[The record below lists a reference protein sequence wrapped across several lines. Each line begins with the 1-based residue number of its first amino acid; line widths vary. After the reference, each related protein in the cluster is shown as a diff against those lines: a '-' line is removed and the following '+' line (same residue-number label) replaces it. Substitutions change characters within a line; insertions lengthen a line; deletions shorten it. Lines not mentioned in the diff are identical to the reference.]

1 MARSDTRKE
10 KTRHRVVITGV
21 GATSPNG
28 IGKDAFW
35 DALVKGRSG
44 IGPIS
49 VFKPD
54 GLKARIAGEVSGIDV
69 WEPIPPK
76 YRQHVPRSVP
86 LAIAAAREALA
97 DAGIEWEALSL
108 AERRS
113 IDVVI
118 GSGGGGAEFTERMY
132 QHYYGGAAKK
142 ASIYSIPSSTTGT
155 LSSEL
160 SMHFG
165 LRGSSHVLSTG
176 CTSSTDAMGYALLAI
191 QSGRSEAILTG
202 GVDATITPAILLG
215 FEMMELVTCS
225 WNDEPPRGSRPFS
238 RDRDGFVLAEG
249 AWFFM
254 FENEERARRRGA
266 RMYAEALGYGSTC
279 DAYHRVRLGEDGE
292 EPARA
297 IHLALADAG
306 IESSQLSY
314 VNLHGTSTLLNDR
327 IETRALKLAFGK
339 HAGRIPMSSTKSL
352 IGHPQGAS
360 GAAGV
365 STALC
370 AMNRG
375 RIPPTLNLDKP
386 DPECDLDYVP
396 HESRRAAVEFALC
409 NCIGFGS
416 KNAALVLG
424 RYEP

>member
-1 MARSDTRKE
+1 M
-10 KTRHRVVITGV
+10 
-21 GATSPNG
+21 SPNG
-28 IGKDAFW
+28 AGREAFW
-35 DALVKGRSG
+35 NALVEGRSG
-44 IGPIS
+44 IDRLTLFEPN
-49 VFKPD
+49 
-54 GLKARIAGEVSGIDV
+54 GLKVGIAGEIKGIDL
-69 WEPIPPK
+69 WGPIPPK
-76 YRQHVPRSVP
+76 HRRHIPRSVP
-86 LAIAAAREALA
+86 LAIAAARETLA
-97 DAGIEWEALSL
+97 DAGIDWPSL
-108 AERRS
+108 PLDERRS
-113 IDVVI
+113 IDVLI

-132 QHYYGGAAKK
+132 QHYYTGTAKK

-191 QSGRSEAILTG
+191 QSGRSEAVLTG
-202 GVDATITPAILLG
+202 GVDATITPAIMLG
-215 FEMMELVTCS
+215 FEIMELVTCA
-225 WNDEPPRGSRPFS
+225 WNREPSRGSRPFS
-238 RDRDGFVLAEG
+238 KDRDGFVLAEG
-249 AWFFM
+249 AWFFV
-254 FENEERARRRGA
+254 FEEEGRARRRGA
-266 RMYAEALGYGSTC
+266 KIYSEVLGYGSTC

-297 IHLALADAG
+297 IRKAFGDAG
-306 IESSQLSY
+306 IEAAQLNY

-327 IETRALKLAFGK
+327 IETRALRLALGK
-339 HAGRIPMSSTKSL
+339 DAEKIPMSSTKSL

-375 RIPPTLNLDKP
+375 RIPPTLNLDEP

-396 HESRRAAVEFALC
+396 HESRRADVEFALC

-424 RYEP
+424 RYQP